1 MPVIHQFFPS
11 ASLILT
17 LLQFL
22 RPTFSQLYP
31 LSNSSSAPTTT
42 TSSLSPSSTPT
53 VFPAYNFTYPDFP
66 DQYNTGIQVS
76 YKDTI
81 DVAWV
86 ANGAQHTPVLQIQC
100 WTRNDSSSFI
110 YYEVPTSYTHTLV
123 TPSSSSLAS
132 FPVPLSPY
140 RKYSPCQLKLQDPEG
155 SESVTGVAIFISQQ
169 TNASTQGVTWDVDN
183 PAPKVAVD
191 AGVAT
196 TQTGRA
202 GMKHKAVGGGIWILV
217 GALAAAMMLS

>member
-110 YYEVPTSYTHTLV
+110 CEYSIHHARLSHCPLYHSS
-123 TPSSSSLAS
+123 PSSFSIEERTNERTNERTTAKCFFARLR
-132 FPVPLSPY
+132 SPY
-140 RKYSPCQLKLQDPEG
+140 ILHPHPSHAFQLLPRLFPRSSFTLSKIQPLPIEAPGPRRQRKRDGRCDFHQ
-155 SESVTGVAIFISQQ
+155 
-169 TNASTQGVTWDVDN
+169 
-183 PAPKVAVD
+183 PADKRFD
-191 AGVAT
+191 ARRYV
-196 TQTGRA
+196 GRR
-202 GMKHKAVGGGIWILV
+202 
-217 GALAAAMMLS
+217 